1 MNAFVPKE
9 EIALLRPNTLS
20 HYFKDD
26 AMWAPAPEPKRP
38 GFFGRVASL
47 CRTIAEMPRRQAVL
61 NELNMLSDHEL
72 SDIGLV
78 RGELGRVFDS
88 GFVAQRNSER
98 AAARTALRG

>member
-9 EIALLRPNTLS
+9 EIAILRPNTLS

-26 AMWAPAPEPKRP
+26 AMWAPAPEAKRP
-38 GFFGRVASL
+38 GLFGRVAGL
-47 CRTIAEMPRRQAVL
+47 FRALAELPRRQAVI

-78 RGELGRVFDS
+78 RGELSRVFDS

-98 AAARTALRG
+98 AAARVAVRG

>member
-9 EIALLRPNTLS
+9 EIAILRPNTLS

-26 AMWAPAPEPKRP
+26 AMWAPAPEKKRL
-38 GFFGRVASL
+38 GLFGRVAGL
-47 CRTIAEMPRRQAVL
+47 LRAIAELPRRQAVM

-78 RGELGRVFDS
+78 RGELSRVFDS

-98 AAARTALRG
+98 YAARAAVNS